1 MRNRVCP
8 LLLLTAMVLFSAMY
22 ASAVTVPTLT
32 TEIAG
37 GNPTWA
43 GARFSVNVK
52 VVNTA
57 TPKIPCSVLT
67 RVYWSLPA
75 YVDLDVNKT
84 IEGNTN
90 GVWGLN
96 EKVLGPIIIGDKF
109 TIGGG
114 WVYRDIGTY
123 GNTDN
128 TEANPIAFTL
138 HFKIAD
144 DIPMGSEYSVL
155 LGETT
160 IFGAI
165 IIGEVLVTQIDLGD
179 GLIFEFKEIIE
190 MSGGHDFNSDATTV
204 IQISG
209 TVPVELSVFSVE

>member
-8 LLLLTAMVLFSAMY
+8 LLLITAMVLLSAMY

-32 TEIAG
+32 TEIAS

-43 GARFSVNVK
+43 GARFSVDVK
-52 VVNTA
+52 VVNTV
-57 TPKIPCSVLT
+57 TPKIPCSALT
-67 RVYWSLPA
+67 RVYWSLPT

-96 EKVLGPIIIGDKF
+96 EKALGPVIIGDKF
-109 TIGGG
+109 AIGGG

-128 TEANPIAFTL
+128 TETNPIAFTL

-144 DIPMGSEYSVL
+144 DIPMGVEYSVL

-165 IIGEVLVTQIDLGD
+165 TIGELKITSIDLGD
-179 GLIFEFKEIIE
+179 GLIFEFKEIVE
-190 MSGGHDFNSDATTV
+190 MSGGHDFSSDATAV